1 VNRDGW
7 PDMTPPDVNTFSVR
21 GQNGYAVATISG
33 ELGIARVPALREVL
47 LSLLGAQTN
56 RIIIDLSRVTC
67 CDASGL
73 AVLVGV
79 GRRAWLLGGVLRLAA
94 PTPPVAAVL
103 HLTGLDVHFETFA
116 TVSAATA
123 PSHLGIPDASLQR
136 RVPMSQLSTRPLA
149 SQVNRLRPDPVPQDL
164 GRPPGPPAPLPPP
177 TTTMLHRRGSGH
189 NDAPSSW

>member
-1 VNRDGW
+1 MNHDAT
-7 PDMTPPDVNTFSVR
+7 MTPHEENTFSVR
-21 GQNGYAVATISG
+21 SQNGYSVATITG
-33 ELGIARVPALREVL
+33 ELGIARVPALREL
-47 LSLLGAQTN
+47 LLGLLGASPS

-103 HLTGLDVHFETFA
+103 HLTGLDAHFDVSA

-123 PSHLGIPDASLQR
+123 PARLGIPDASLQR
-136 RVPMSQLSTRPLA
+136 RVPMSRLSARPLA
-149 SQVNRLRPDPVPQDL
+149 SSVNRLRPDPVPGDL
-164 GRPPGPPAPLPPP
+164 RGPPGPPGLPGPLPP
-177 TTTMLHRRGSGH
+177 R
-189 NDAPSSW
+189 